1 MAKKFS
7 LLGSYAHPD
16 DEQGVT
22 GLLHKYVNAGVDV
35 TLAYG
40 TRGEAGE
47 IAPGVQATSE
57 TLGQVR
63 EDEMRCAAEKIGVQN
78 LYFLDYRDSG
88 MMGTPENQNQTNLW
102 NADLFQVT
110 EKLVKI
116 IRRHK
121 TQVILTFDAYG
132 GYGHPD
138 HIKIH
143 QATLMAYFVAGD
155 ARAYPHQLKDGL
167 EPWTPLKLYW
177 TAFARSRWDKF
188 AKYLEEKNQEL
199 PEPLKQFLKRAM
211 PDEIITTRINV
222 AEYVDLK
229 VHALDCHASQLN
241 PDSFFRKIPPE
252 IRKDGMK
259 VETLVR
265 AESRV
270 APMQGVE
277 EDLFA
282 GIE

>member
-1 MAKKFS
+1 MTKKFS

-47 IAPGVQATSE
+47 IAPGVKATPE

-63 EDEMRCAAEKIGVQN
+63 EEEMRCAAEKIGVQN

-102 NADLFQVT
+102 NADLFAVA

-121 TQVILTFDAYG
+121 TQVILTFDANG

-138 HIKIH
+138 HIKMH

-155 ARAYPHQLKDGL
+155 ARAFPQQLKDGL

-177 TAFARSRWDKF
+177 TVFPRSRWQKF
-188 AKYLEEKNQEL
+188 SEMAAERGMDISKPMQE
-199 PEPLKQFLKRAM
+199 FLKRAM

-229 VHALDCHASQLN
+229 MHALDCHASQLN
-241 PDSFFRKIPPE
+241 PDSFFRKIPQDV
-252 IRKDGMK
+252 RKDGMK